1 MRKLFVFLILW
12 LALTVMPAF
21 AQGPDAQA
29 KQLHTKIYCPLCG
42 GVRLDACELKVCD
55 DMKKVI
61 AEKKAKGES
70 DEQIIAYFRAQ
81 YGDQV
86 LGYPPTE
93 GIHWL
98 VWLAPA
104 VLVLGGGFVL
114 WRMAASWTHSKKS
127 AQALPSPTIAA
138 DVAARIEKELNE

>member
-1 MRKLFVFLILW
+1 MKKLFVCLLLL
-12 LALTVMPAF
+12 LALAAMFVF
-21 AQGPDAQA
+21 VRGSDAQA
-29 KQLHTKIYCPLCG
+29 KQLQTKLYCPLCG
-42 GVRLDACELKVCD
+42 GVRLDVCELPVCK
-55 DMKKVI
+55 DMKEVI
-61 AEKKAKGES
+61 AEKKAKGEG
-70 DEQIIAYFRAQ
+70 DEQIIAYFRTA

-104 VLVLGGGFVL
+104 VLVLGGGVAL
-114 WRMAASWTHSKKS
+114 WRMADGWTHSKKS

-138 DVAARIEKELNE
+138 DLASRIEKELNE